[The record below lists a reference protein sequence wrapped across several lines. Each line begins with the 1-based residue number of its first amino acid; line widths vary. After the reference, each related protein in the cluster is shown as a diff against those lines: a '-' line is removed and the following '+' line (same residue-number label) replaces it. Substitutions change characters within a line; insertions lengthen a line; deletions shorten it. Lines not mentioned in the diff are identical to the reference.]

1 MSSKGLRARVL
12 VVSTGVA
19 EGTRQDRG
27 GPALVELLTGPGYQ
41 VDEPVVVADGLEPVG
56 AALRSLTAGFTGLVV
71 TTGGTGFSPTDV
83 TPEATIA
90 LLDRQAPGLAEA
102 MRGIDPRGRL
112 SRGVCGTVGR
122 ALVVNCPGSPGGAVD
137 QLNAILDVLP
147 HALRLLAGDSDA
159 HSVASLPPFGRG
171 APPLA

>member
-1 MSSKGLRARVL
+1 MTGLRARVL

-19 EGTRQDRG
+19 AGTREDRG
-27 GPALVELLTGPGYQ
+27 GPALVDLLATEGYQ
-41 VDEPVVVADGLEPVG
+41 VEPPVVVADGLERVG
-56 AALRSLTAGFTGLVV
+56 AALRSLTTGFAGLVA
-71 TTGGTGFSPTDV
+71 TTGGTGFSPSDV
-83 TPEATIA
+83 TPEATLA

-137 QLNAILDVLP
+137 QLVAVLDVLP
-147 HALRLLAGDSDA
+147 HALRLLAE
-159 HSVASLPPFGRG
+159 
-171 APPLA
+171 APTSH